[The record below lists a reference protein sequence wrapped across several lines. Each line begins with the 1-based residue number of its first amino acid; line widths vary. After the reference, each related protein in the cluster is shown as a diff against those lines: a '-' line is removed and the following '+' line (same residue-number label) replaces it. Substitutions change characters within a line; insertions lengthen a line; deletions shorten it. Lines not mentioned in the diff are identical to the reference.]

1 MSLGFTWAVNRC
13 GLVWRER
20 VNQTAQGTRP
30 SDYFVA
36 APPMKR
42 CRVDTASP

>member
-1 MSLGFTWAVNRC
+1 MSLRVYLAVNRC

-30 SDYFVA
+30 SGLFRSR
-36 APPMKR
+36 PPVKR